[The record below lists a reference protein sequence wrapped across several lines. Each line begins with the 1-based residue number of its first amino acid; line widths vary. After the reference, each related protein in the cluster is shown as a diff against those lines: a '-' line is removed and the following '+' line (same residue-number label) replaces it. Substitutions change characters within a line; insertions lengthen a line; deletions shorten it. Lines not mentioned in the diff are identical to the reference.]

1 MPIFTVGA
9 AGTTSSGYE
18 VANSLRFNSGSND
31 SITRTFGSTSNR
43 RTYTV
48 SFWLKKTDVTTEQH
62 PVFAGDL
69 SGSNPYFD
77 FRFDSSQI
85 INWYHSDS
93 GGSKEF
99 NLKTNAVFKDPSA
112 WYHFV
117 LALDTTQATASN
129 RVKLYVNGVQITSFS
144 EATYPAQNFD
154 TAFNVSGYE
163 AQFGAIRNN
172 SPTLNGY
179 MSEVVMIDGQQLDPT
194 SFGEFDSVSGIWKP
208 IDVSGLTFGTN
219 GFYLKFNNS
228 FDKHTLT
235 ANGDVKHS
243 TAQNKIGAT
252 SIAFDGTNDWI
263 TVTDHPD
270 FDFGTSAFTIEMWV
284 RMDSSSTN
292 YSGLFTMDNPQCS
305 FRINAQGRIQ
315 FLQDHGGTRGNTD
328 DNDTSGTNLR
338 DDAWHHVAMVRE
350 GDATWDLY
358 VDGTSEYSGTGM
370 TGNITGHS
378 DIVIGRRADSNSNYL
393 TGYLDEIRV
402 SKVARYTSNFTPST
416 TAFDD
421 DNDTILLIHSDTT
434 NNSTT
439 FTDSSGAV
447 SSLGNE
453 TSGNG
458 NHFTVNNITNVAQS
472 TDTCT
477 NNYCTFMYNHPTV
490 ANFTLTEGGLKVSKS
505 GAATLGLYGSSIM
518 PSTGKWYWEV
528 KFVADAGSDRTRAGL
543 AAYESV
549 TGTSTIQGSYS
560 GFEFTC
566 TTGGRFSITENGT
579 TTEIDGFNG
588 YATGD
593 IIRFALDLDNTK
605 LYIGRNGDWFNYNSS
620 ATGGDPTSGS
630 GWCTNSAIA
639 LAGPVTIYAGHS
651 VGASGSMELNY
662 NFGSPP
668 YSISSGNS
676 DGNGHG
682 NFEYAVP
689 SGYYALN
696 SKNLAEFG

>member
-9 AGTTSSGYE
+9 AGTSDSGFNID
-18 VANSLRFNSGSND
+18 NSLRLNTSRVS
-31 SITRTFGSTSNR
+31 RTPPGTTNR
-43 RTYTV
+43 RTFTISQWAKKCDRDTSSNVIFCAGESTDDQFNIFFRDDLILQDETGNV
-48 SFWLKKTDVTTEQH
+48 SNFTLASND
-62 PVFAGDL
+62 GLL
-69 SGSNPYFD
+69 SD
-77 FRFDSSQI
+77 
-85 INWYHSDS
+85 
-93 GGSKEF
+93 
-99 NLKTNAVFKDPSA
+99 TSA
-112 WYHFV
+112 WYHV
-117 LALDTTQATASN
+117 VVAVDTTQATASN
-129 RVKLYVNGVQITSFS
+129 RVKVYLNGNQFTSWTT
-144 EATYPAQNFD
+144 EDYPALNKDLNVNRTINHSIGARGYQD
-154 TAFNVSGYE
+154 TQYF
-163 AQFGAIRNN
+163 
-172 SPTLNGY
+172 NGY
-179 MSEVVMIDGQQLDPT
+179 LAECVLIDGVALAPT

-219 GFYLKFNNS
+219 GHYLKFNNS

-328 DNDTSGTNLR
+328 DADTSGTNLR
-338 DDAWHHVAMVRE
+338 DNAWHHVAVVRE
-350 GDATWDLY
+350 GDNSWDLY

-370 TGNITGHS
+370 TGNITGVS
-378 DIVIGRRADSNSNYL
+378 DIVIGRRADSDSYYL
-393 TGYLDEIRV
+393 NGYLDEIRV